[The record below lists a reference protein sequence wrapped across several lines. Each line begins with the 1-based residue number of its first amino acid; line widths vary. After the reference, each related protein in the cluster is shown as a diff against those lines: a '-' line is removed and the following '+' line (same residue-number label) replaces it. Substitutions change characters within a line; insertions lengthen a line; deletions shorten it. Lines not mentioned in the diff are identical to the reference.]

1 VFGPSGANFVSAST
15 TLQVPFASV
24 TKVKIESMARVV
36 RKTWK
41 KKKDDESN
49 KRVIIRQKPHKI
61 KVKLRGDIDGGCDGN
76 NVWDE
81 TIRTLI
87 P

>member
-1 VFGPSGANFVSAST
+1 MSPVVTTQYPKPWIQVFGPSGANFVSLST

-49 KRVIIRQKPHKI
+49 K
-61 KVKLRGDIDGGCDGN
+61 
-76 NVWDE
+76 
-81 TIRTLI
+81 
-87 P
+87 

>member
-1 VFGPSGANFVSAST
+1 MFGPSGANFVSLST

-49 KRVIIRQKPHKI
+49 KWIIIRQKPHKI
-61 KVKLRGDIDGGCDGN
+61 KVKLRGDINGGCDGN